1 MSRRVVGVVA
11 TVVTALALLTG
22 LNGQE
27 PRDAGTWSAAGS
39 LSGAREG
46 AGSVLLAD
54 GRVLVFG
61 GHDATGA
68 VMAPEIYAGG
78 AWTAAENLLERWG
91 HTTTTL
97 ADGRVLI
104 TGGES
109 ATGLSAAIDLFD
121 PATGDVT
128 PVGSLSIARKGHA
141 ATLLGDGRVLV
152 AGGFDGTSVVGL
164 VELFDPAGGTVTTA
178 PFALTVARAGLT
190 ATTLLDGRVLLAG
203 GNDGASDLALVEIV
217 SPAAGPVSVG
227 AMSSPRR
234 DHAAVLLPHN
244 NQVLLV
250 GGWSNG
256 VPAGAELF
264 RSWTGEFVGAA
275 APAVPR
281 VGATASALAEEGWAL
296 VAGGADQAS
305 AEKYAF
311 ATVKTDQ
318 PDYYPGDRV
327 TMSGSGWQPGETVTL
342 LLWEVPLE
350 HPSRTYTAE
359 VQADGA
365 FVNDEMLVEE
375 HHLGVR
381 FYLRAI
387 GSASGTQ
394 AQMTFTDSPKL
405 GSVTVGAQ
413 SPAPVTAGN
422 SATYTVTVSRG
433 SGSGSAGNFT
443 ASLSITTSL
452 PTGAAATFTPNV
464 VSFAPSESSKT
475 STLTITTTAATLAG
489 NTPFTVRAGTSANDF
504 ATGVGSLAVVPPC
517 TSASISQHP
526 VSRTVEYAADA
537 SFSAGAGGSPT
548 PTAQWQVSTDGGGSW
563 TDVSGATS
571 DTLTLTKPDVA
582 MSGNRYRVV
591 FTNSCNGTQTARS
604 DAATLTVSPKALT
617 GSFTAAGK
625 EYDGTTAATVL
636 TRDLAGTVDGD
647 SVTLTGGTATF
658 DTEQVGTG
666 KTVTLTGAT
675 LTGGD
680 AGNYT
685 LSSVSTATADITPKS
700 VTGSFIAANKVY
712 DGTTDASIVDRLVTG
727 TVAGDTVSL
736 TGGAATFADKNVG
749 TGKTVTASGFSL
761 SGVDAGNYALQAGPW
776 TTTADITQKVLT
788 GSFTAASKIYDGT
801 TDAEVLTR
809 SLAGVVDNDDVALE
823 VTGPAF
829 PDKHVGMDKPVTGS
843 LSLTGGD
850 AGNYTVNASHTAA
863 ANITQRAL
871 VVTAAGVDRI
881 YDGTTAATVDLG
893 DNRVSGD
900 SFTISHSAAFADKNV
915 GNAKPVSVTGISL
928 NGPDAGNY
936 LPNTTAA
943 TSASITPRTLVV
955 TAHGVDKVYDGTTDA
970 TVTLSDNRIAG
981 DLLAAVFGAAA
992 FADSN
997 VGTAKPVS
1005 VSGIAVSGP
1014 DAPNYSHNASATTTA
1029 NITAR
1034 PLTVAADPKTKPF
1047 GALDPALTWQITGG
1061 SLVAG
1066 DAISGS
1072 LVRVPGEAVGAY
1084 PIQQGSLTA
1093 GGNYSLLYLGGNLT
1107 ISAWYATGFYQPV
1120 AMTPGVWN
1128 TIKGGATVPLKFNL
1142 YTAAGGTEL
1151 TSTSDASFA
1160 LFRVGCT
1167 SAVEDPVD
1175 LDFYTSG
1182 GSSFRY
1188 DTVAGQFIQNWQSPK
1203 GGGLCYQVTM
1213 TSRDGVTK
1221 VSAFFKTK

>member
-27 PRDAGTWSAAGS
+27 PRDDGTWSAAGS

-68 VMAPEIYAGG
+68 VLAPEIYAGG
-78 AWTAAENLLERWG
+78 AWTVAETLLERWG

-152 AGGFDGTSVVGL
+152 AGGFDGTGVVGL
-164 VELFDPAGGTVTTA
+164 VELFDPAAGTVTTA

-264 RSWTGEFVGAA
+264 RSWTGEFVGAG

-281 VGATASALAEEGWAL
+281 VGATVSALAEEGWAL
-296 VAGGADQAS
+296 VAGGAEQAS

-359 VQADGA
+359 VRADGA

-394 AQMTFTDSPKL
+394 AQMTFTDSPKV

-422 SATYTVTVSRG
+422 SATYTITVSRG
-433 SGSGSAGNFT
+433 SGGGSSGNFT
-443 ASLSITTSL
+443 ASLSITTTL
-452 PTGAAATFTPNV
+452 PTGAAATFSPNV
-464 VSFAPSESSKT
+464 VSFAPAESSKT
-475 STLTITTTAATLAG
+475 STLTITTTAATPAG
-489 NTPFTVRAGTSANDF
+489 NTPLTVRAGTSASDF
-504 ATGVGSLAVVPPC
+504 ATAVGSLAVVPPC
-517 TSASISQHP
+517 TSASISKHP
-526 VSRTVEYAADA
+526 VTQTVEYAADA
-537 SFSAGAGGSPT
+537 SFSAEAGGSPT
-548 PTAQWQVSTDGGGSW
+548 PTVQWQLSTDGGGSW

-571 DTLTLTKPDVA
+571 GTLTLTKPGVA
-582 MSGNRYRVV
+582 MSGNRYRAV
-591 FTNSCNGTQTARS
+591 FTNSCNGTQTAPS

-617 GSFTAAGK
+617 GTFT
-625 EYDGTTAATVL
+625 V
-636 TRDLAGTVDGD
+636 
-647 SVTLTGGTATF
+647 
-658 DTEQVGTG
+658 
-666 KTVTLTGAT
+666 
-675 LTGGD
+675 
-680 AGNYT
+680 
-685 LSSVSTATADITPKS
+685 
-700 VTGSFIAANKVY
+700 ANKVY
-712 DGTTDASIVDRLVTG
+712 DGTTEASIVDRLVTG
-727 TVAGDTVSL
+727 TVGGDTVSL

-749 TGKTVTASGFSL
+749 TGKTVTASGFTL
-761 SGVDAGNYALQAGPW
+761 SGADAGNYALEAGPW
-776 TTTADITQKVLT
+776 TTTADITAKVLT
-788 GSFTAASKIYDGT
+788 GGFTAASRIYDGT

-863 ANITQRAL
+863 ANITQRGL

-955 TAHGVDKVYDGTTDA
+955 TAHGVDKIYDGTTDA

-1005 VSGIAVSGP
+1005 VSGIAISGP
-1014 DAPNYSHNASATTTA
+1014 DAPNYTHNASATTTA

-1034 PLTVAADPKTKPF
+1034 PVTVAADPKTKPF
-1047 GALDPALTWQITGG
+1047 GAVDPALTWQITGG

-1093 GGNYSLLYLGGNLT
+1093 GANYSLLYVGGNLT

-1142 YTAAGGTEL
+1142 YTAVGGTEL

-1175 LDFYTSG
+1175 LDFLTSG